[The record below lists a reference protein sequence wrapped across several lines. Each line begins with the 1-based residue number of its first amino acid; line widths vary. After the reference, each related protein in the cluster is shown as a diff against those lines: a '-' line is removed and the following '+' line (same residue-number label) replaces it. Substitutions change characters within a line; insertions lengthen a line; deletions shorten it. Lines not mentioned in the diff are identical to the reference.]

1 MRLSNKQ
8 KELFMSANHRSSRSL
23 HQILPRSRG
32 KVSQILALL
41 LVAGMASYVSAQ
53 QTNRQQTN
61 QQQADQRYQSARYVQ
76 PSGFPWPNGAKIA
89 LSLTFDDGRS
99 SQVTHAVPLLD
110 SFGVKATFYAQP
122 ENLLEE
128 LELWKKAVASGHE
141 IGNHTIG
148 HPCTGNFTWTRYDGV
163 VLEDYDLDRMRAEL
177 LQTNNELEELL
188 GVRPVSFAYP
198 CGQTYVGRGR
208 DTKSYVPL
216 IAELFQTGRRWLDE
230 TSNAPDHFDPAQ
242 VMSMRMDREDFSTVL
257 RMIERT
263 KRNENW
269 LVLAGHGV
277 SDAGSSRRWG
287 TSLEM
292 LRELL
297 AYTQD
302 PDNGVWLASVSEVAS
317 FIARERAARN

>member
-1 MRLSNKQ
+1 MWLSNKQ
-8 KELFMSANHRSSRSL
+8 KESFMSADHRGSSCLRR
-23 HQILPRSRG
+23 ILTRSRG
-32 KVSQILALL
+32 GVSQILALF
-41 LVAGMASYVSAQ
+41 LVAGMTSYLSAQ
-53 QTNRQQTN
+53 QLN
-61 QQQADQRYQSARYVQ
+61 QRPRSGRYLD
-76 PSGFPWPNGAKIA
+76 PSGFPWPDGVKAA

-110 SFGVKATFYAQP
+110 SFNVKATFYAQP

-128 LELWKKAVASGHE
+128 LELWQKAVASGHE

-148 HPCTGNFTWTRYDGV
+148 HPCTGNFAWVRYEGV
-163 VLEDYDLDRMRAEL
+163 ALESYDLDRMRAEL
-177 LQTNNELEELL
+177 LQANDEIEKLL

-242 VMSMRMDREDFSTVL
+242 VMSMRMDGEDFSTVR

-277 SDAGSSRRWG
+277 GDSDSSRWG
-287 TSLEM
+287 TNLGM

-297 AYTQD
+297 AYAQD
-302 PDNGVWLASVSEVAS
+302 PDNGVWLAPVSEVAS
-317 FIARERAARN
+317 FIAKEQAARE

>member
-1 MRLSNKQ
+1 
-8 KELFMSANHRSSRSL
+8 MSADHRGSSCLRR
-23 HQILPRSRG
+23 ILTGSRG
-32 KVSQILALL
+32 EVSQILALL
-41 LVAGMASYVSAQ
+41 LVAGMVSYVSAQ
-53 QTNRQQTN
+53 QT
-61 QQQADQRYQSARYVQ
+61 DQRYQSARYLD
-76 PSGFPWPNGAKIA
+76 PSGFPWPDGAKMA

-110 SFGVKATFYAQP
+110 SVGVKATFYAQP

-128 LELWKKAVASGHE
+128 LELWQKAVASGHE

-148 HPCTGNFTWTRYDGV
+148 HPCTGNYAWTRYDGV
-163 VLEDYDLDRMRAEL
+163 VLESYDLDRMRAEL
-177 LQTNNELEELL
+177 VQANDEIEELL
-188 GVRPVSFAYP
+188 GVRPVGFAYP
-198 CGQTYVGRGR
+198 CGQTYVGCGR

-242 VMSMRMDREDFSTVL
+242 VMSMRMDGADFSTVR

-277 SDAGSSRRWG
+277 GDSGSSRWG
-287 TSLEM
+287 TNLGI

-297 AYTQD
+297 AYAQD
-302 PDNGVWLASVSEVAS
+302 PDNGVWLAPVSEVAS
-317 FIARERAARN
+317 FIAKEQAARD

>member
-1 MRLSNKQ
+1 
-8 KELFMSANHRSSRSL
+8 MSTDRRDSRCL
-23 HQILPRSRG
+23 RRVLPRSRG

-41 LVAGMASYVSAQ
+41 LVVGMTSYVSAQ
-53 QTNRQQTN
+53 QAKQQQTK
-61 QQQADQRYQSARYVQ
+61 QQQTEQRYQSARYVQ

-99 SQVTHAVPLLD
+99 SQVAHAVPLLD
-110 SFGVKATFYAQP
+110 SLGVKATFYGQP

-163 VLEDYDLDRMRAEL
+163 VLEDYDLDKMRAEL
-177 LQTNNELEELL
+177 VRTNDELEELL

-198 CGQTYVGRGR
+198 CGQTYVGRGK
-208 DTKSYVPL
+208 DTRSYVPL
-216 IAELFQTGRRWLDE
+216 VAELFQTGRRWLDE

-242 VMSMRMDREDFSTVL
+242 VMSMRMDSEDFSGVL

-269 LVLAGHGV
+269 LVLAGHGI
-277 SDAGSSRRWG
+277 SDASSSRRWG

-292 LRELL
+292 LRELIVY
-297 AYTQD
+297 AQD
-302 PDNGVWLASVSEVAS
+302 PENGVWLAPVSEVAS
-317 FIARERAARN
+317 FIAREQAVRN